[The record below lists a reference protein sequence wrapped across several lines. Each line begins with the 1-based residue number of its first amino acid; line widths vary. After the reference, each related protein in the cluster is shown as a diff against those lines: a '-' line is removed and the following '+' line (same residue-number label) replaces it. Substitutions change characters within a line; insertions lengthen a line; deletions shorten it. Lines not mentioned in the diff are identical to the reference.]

1 MADCMF
7 YLYQAFVSIQYQFY
21 GGWVSDRSNGW
32 TEGRTSGDLDAQGY
46 ILNAPGGR
54 SRDDRGPCSMGDGC
68 DMTIYSN
75 VYETIVDPRIAAIII
90 SIPTVG
96 NNPRVL
102 EVFKI
107 SPSPSLL

>member
-21 GGWVSDRSNGW
+21 DGWVSDRSNGW

-54 SRDDRGPCSMGDGC
+54 SRDDRGPCSMGDRC

-75 VYETIVDPRIAAIII
+75 
-90 SIPTVG
+90 
-96 NNPRVL
+96 L
-102 EVFKI
+102 
-107 SPSPSLL
+107 